1 MLYIYLYVY
10 DGAEIIEMY
19 LLGRYPSFRVA
30 YIDEVEAPS
39 QDRNKKIDKVYYSV
53 LVKAAVTKSND
64 PGQSLDQVLQ
74 NALFKS
80 VWLWWS
86 LL

>member
-1 MLYIYLYVY
+1 
-10 DGAEIIEMY
+10 MY

-53 LVKAAVTKSND
+53 LVKASVTKSND

-74 NALFKS
+74 HALLIQYSFDEIFCTYVDCDTS
-80 VWLWWS
+80 PNFFVV
-86 LL
+86 

>member
-1 MLYIYLYVY
+1 
-10 DGAEIIEMY
+10 MY

-53 LVKAAVTKSND
+53 LVKASVTKSND
-64 PGQSLDQVLQ
+64 PGQSLDQVLKH
-74 NALFKS
+74 ALLIQYSFDEIFCTYVDCDTS
-80 VWLWWS
+80 PIFFVV
-86 LL
+86 